1 MTADQIIAHL
11 ELLGCTS
18 RTARLPGVSGVR
30 LVRNCYYL
38 TYRASK
44 QRWVIYRR
52 AGGVEY
58 TLHPQGWNAVDPSW
72 WVWLTSDILNEFIEK
87 SNDL

>member
-11 ELLGCTS
+11 ELLGCTL
-18 RTARLPGVSGVR
+18 RNVEKPGFLGIR
-30 LVRNCYYL
+30 IVRNHLYL

-44 QRWVIYRR
+44 QRWEMYSC
-52 AGGVEY
+52 AAGVEY
-58 TLHPQGWNAVDPSW
+58 TLHPQGWNAVDPRAW
-72 WVWLTSDILNEFIEK
+72 AWLTSNILNEFIEK